1 MGSTLAVIGW
11 EAVPVTGS
19 MVGAKRPVLVTGLA
33 TDPVNGSMMP
43 VMGWEVVPVTGSI
56 VGAKR
61 LTFGLGAS

>member
-1 MGSTLAVIGW
+1 
-11 EAVPVTGS
+11 

-33 TDPVNGSMMP
+33 TDPVNGSMTP
-43 VMGWEVVPVTGSI
+43 VMGWEVAPVTGSI

>member
-33 TDPVNGSMMP
+33 TDPVNGSMTP
-43 VMGWEVVPVTGSI
+43 VMGWEVVAVR
-56 VGAKR
+56 VNRGAKR